1 MATSK
6 KPKIDGY
13 FFMSITDGEMD
24 IDCAG
29 DDMSLAAAFATLITD
44 DSEDNKQL
52 RRILGAA
59 IEFAIP
65 MLQKTVKPTKDIKK
79 K

>member
-1 MATSK
+1 MAKSK

-13 FFMSITDGEMD
+13 FFMSITDGNLD
-24 IDCAG
+24 VDCAG
-29 DDMSLAAAFATLITD
+29 DDVSIAAAFATLIAD
-44 DSEDNKQL
+44 DSEDNKHL
-52 RRILGAA
+52 RKILGAA

-65 MLQKTVKPTKDIKK
+65 MLQKDDKLAKTAKK